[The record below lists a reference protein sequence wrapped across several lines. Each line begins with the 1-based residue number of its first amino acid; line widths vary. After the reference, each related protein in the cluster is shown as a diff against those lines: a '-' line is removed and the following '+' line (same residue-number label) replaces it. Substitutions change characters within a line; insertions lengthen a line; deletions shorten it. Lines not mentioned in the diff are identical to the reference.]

1 MASLEDYS
9 PARLERKWQQY
20 WQQQNTFR
28 TAAAQ
33 DKPKFYVLDMFPY
46 PSGDGLHVGHV
57 EGYTATDIVARFKRM
72 RGFNVLHPMGW
83 DAFGLP
89 AEQYAIKTGTHP
101 AATTARNV
109 KRFREQLTALGFSY
123 DWEREINTTDP
134 AYYRWTQWIFQQ
146 LFKQGLAYQSEEFV
160 NFCPELGTVLA
171 NEEVIDGKSEVGGF
185 AVIKK
190 PMRQWMLKIT
200 NYAERLLT
208 DLDTLDW
215 PESVKEM
222 QRHWIGKSHGAEI
235 EFKLADSR
243 ATSFTV
249 FSTRPDTLFGA
260 TFCVLAPEHPLVKH
274 VCSEAQHHAVETYV
288 QAALR
293 TSERERAAA
302 GDKQGVFSGG
312 YALNPVNGERVPIYI
327 ASYVLMSYGHGAIMG
342 VPAHDVRDHQFA
354 LAHGLPIR
362 CVISGGEVDTL
373 QAAWTGAGMCIN
385 SQFLDGLSSE
395 AAVAAMVDW
404 LEQHKCGRRTVNY
417 KLRDWLFARQR
428 YWGEPFPLFH
438 DHEGQAVLVEESE
451 LPVLLPDLRDFRPG
465 ETGESPL
472 SRCGEFMLYASQD
485 GRHGRRESNTM
496 PQWAGSC
503 WYYLRFIDPHN
514 SQQAWDKD
522 QERRWMPVDLYVGGV
537 EHAVLHLLYARFWH
551 KVLFDLGYVSTA
563 EPFQR
568 LVNQGTILGTN
579 GEKMSKSRG
588 NVINPDDVI
597 AQWGADSLRLYEMFM
612 GPLEATKPWQTNG
625 IIGCQRFLKK
635 VWRFFTTTVLAAA
648 DNAHDVALQRALHRL
663 IRNVTDDT
671 EKLRFNTAIAHMM
684 EFMNVATRAKHTLS
698 RTEMEKF
705 LLLLAPYAPH
715 ICEELWQRLGH
726 DQSLSQAAWPAFDPA
741 LVSEEQVT
749 LSVQIN
755 GKHRLALQVDQDCAQ
770 DNVEKLALA
779 NNSVRNALGERQ
791 VIKKIFVKNK
801 ILNFV
806 VTA

>member
-1 MASLEDYS
+1 MEEYS
-9 PARLERKWQQY
+9 PAIIERKWQQL
-20 WQQQNTFR
+20 WQQQRTFR
-28 TAAAQ
+28 TTEAD

-57 EGYTATDIVARFKRM
+57 EGYTATDIVARYKRM
-72 RGFNVLHPMGW
+72 CGFNVLHPMGW

-101 AATTARNV
+101 AETTARNV
-109 KRFREQLTALGFSY
+109 KRFRVQLDALGFSY
-123 DWEREINTTDP
+123 DWEREVNTTDP
-134 AYYRWTQWIFQQ
+134 DYYRWTQWIFQQ
-146 LFKQGLAYQSEEFV
+146 LFKRGLAYQSEEFV

-185 AVIKK
+185 EVIKK
-190 PMRQWMLKIT
+190 PMRQWVLKIT
-200 NYAERLLT
+200 DYAERLLV
-208 DLDTLDW
+208 DLDMLAW

-222 QRHWIGKSHGAEI
+222 QRNWIGKSHGAEI
-235 EFKLADSR
+235 KFVLADELDVH
-243 ATSFTV
+243 FTV

-260 TFCVLAPEHPLVKH
+260 TFCVLAPEHPLVAK
-274 VCSEAQHHAVETYV
+274 VCTAEQRQVVDAYV
-288 QAALR
+288 QEALR

-312 YALNPVNGERVPIYI
+312 YALNPVNGERLPIYI
-327 ASYVLMSYGHGAIMG
+327 ASYVLMSYGHGAIMA
-342 VPAHDVRDHQFA
+342 VPAHDERDHQFA
-354 LAHGLPIR
+354 RRHALPIR
-362 CVISGGEVDTL
+362 RVISGGDDDIEQV
-373 QAAWTGAGMCIN
+373 AWTGGGVCIN
-385 SQFLDGLSSE
+385 SQFLDGMSSQQ
-395 AAVAAMVDW
+395 AIGAMCAW
-404 LEQHKCGRRTVNY
+404 LEEHDCGRRTTNY

-438 DHEGQAVLVEESE
+438 DSDGKPVLVEEHE

-472 SRCGEFMLYASQD
+472 SRCKEFMVYDRD
-485 GRHGRRESNTM
+485 GRCGRRESNTM

-503 WYYLRFIDPHN
+503 WYYLRFIDPRN
-514 SQQAWDKD
+514 SECAWDKD
-522 QERRWMPVDLYVGGV
+522 KERRWMPVDLYVGGV

-625 IIGCQRFLKK
+625 IVGCQRFLKK
-635 VWRFFTTTVLAAA
+635 VWRFFTTTYFVS
-648 DNAHDVALQRALHRL
+648 DVGVISESLKRSLHRL
-663 IRNVTDDT
+663 IRDVGDDT

-684 EFMNVATRAKHTLS
+684 EFMNVVVRETSPIARV
-698 RTEMEKF
+698 EVEKF

-726 DQSLSQAAWPAFDPA
+726 EQSLAYEAWPAFDQR
-741 LVSEEQVT
+741 LVSEERVT
-749 LSVQIN
+749 LSIQVN
-755 GKHRLALQVDQDCAQ
+755 GRHRYALQVSQDCSQ
-770 DNVEKLALA
+770 DEVEVLARANKSVCNALA
-779 NNSVRNALGERQ
+779 DRKIV
-791 VIKKIFVKNK
+791 KKIFVKNK

-806 VTA
+806 AK

>member
-1 MASLEDYS
+1 MTSLEDYS
-9 PARLERKWQQY
+9 PARIERKWQQH
-20 WQQQNTFR
+20 WQQQNAFR
-28 TAAAQ
+28 TATTL

-57 EGYTATDIVARFKRM
+57 EGYTATDIVARYKRM

-109 KRFREQLTALGFSY
+109 KRFRAQLTALGFSY
-123 DWEREINTTDP
+123 DWERELNTTDP

-146 LFKQGLAYQSEEFV
+146 LFKKGLAYQSEEFV

-200 NYAERLLT
+200 AYAERLLT
-208 DLDTLDW
+208 DLDALDW

-222 QRHWIGKSHGAEI
+222 QRNWIGKSHGAEI
-235 EFKLADSR
+235 EFKIAADR
-243 ATSFTV
+243 EASFTV

-260 TFCVLAPEHPLVKH
+260 TFCVLAPEHPLVMRI
-274 VCSEAQHHAVETYV
+274 CSDAQRAAVDAYV
-288 QAALR
+288 QQALR
-293 TSERERAAA
+293 TSTRERA

-327 ASYVLMSYGHGAIMG
+327 ASYVLMSYGQGAIMA
-342 VPAHDVRDHQFA
+342 VPAHDARDHQFA
-354 LAHGLPIR
+354 LTHDLPIR
-362 CVISGGEVDTL
+362 CVISGGAVDTR
-373 QAAWTGAGMCIN
+373 QEAWTGEGVCIN
-385 SQFLDGLSSE
+385 SQFLDGLSSS
-395 AAVAAMVDW
+395 AAMAAMCDW
-404 LEQHKCGRRTVNY
+404 LEQHRCGRRTINY

-438 DHEGQAVLVEESE
+438 DREGKAVLVEEHE

-465 ETGESPL
+465 KTGASPL
-472 SRCGEFMLYASQD
+472 ARCEEFMIYDKD
-485 GRHGRRESNTM
+485 GRRGRRESNTM

-514 SQQAWDKD
+514 TQQAWDKAE
-522 QERRWMPVDLYVGGV
+522 ERCWMPVDLYVGGV

-551 KVLFDLGYVSTA
+551 KVLFDLGHVSTS

-597 AQWGADSLRLYEMFM
+597 AQWGADALRLYEMFM

-635 VWRFFTTTVLAAA
+635 VWRFFTTTAFAAE
-648 DNAHDVALQRALHRL
+648 DSRCDLQRALHRL
-663 IRNVTDDT
+663 MRDVTEDT
-671 EKLRFNTAIAHMM
+671 ERLRFNTAIAHMM
-684 EFMNVATRAKHTLS
+684 EFMNVATKTQDQLTRIEL
-698 RTEMEKF
+698 EKF

-726 DQSLSQAAWPAFDPA
+726 EQSLSQAAWPAFDPA
-741 LVSEEQVT
+741 LARDEQVT
-749 LSVQIN
+749 ISVQIN
-755 GKHRLALQVDQDCAQ
+755 GRHRLALQVDKDCAQ
-770 DNVEKLALA
+770 ERVEALALA
-779 NNSVRNALGERQ
+779 HPRVQSALAVREVNR
-791 VIKKIFVKNK
+791 KIFVKNK

-806 VTA
+806 I

>member
-1 MASLEDYS
+1 MEDYS
-9 PARLERKWQQY
+9 PALVESKWQQH
-20 WQQQNTFR
+20 WQEQNSFR
-28 TAAAQ
+28 TVVAP

-57 EGYTATDIVARFKRM
+57 EGYTATDIIARYQRL

-109 KRFREQLTALGFSY
+109 KRFRQQLTALGFSY

-171 NEEVIDGKSEVGGF
+171 NEEVIAGKSEVGGF
-185 AVIKK
+185 EVIKK
-190 PMRQWMLKIT
+190 TMRQWVLKIT
-200 NYAERLLT
+200 DYAERLLV

-222 QRHWIGKSHGAEI
+222 QRNWIGKSHGAEI
-235 EFKLADSR
+235 EFVLADDDN
-243 ATSFTV
+243 ASFTV

-260 TFCVLAPEHPLVKH
+260 TFCVLAPEHPLVERI
-274 VCSEAQHHAVETYV
+274 CSAAQRSAVDAYV
-288 QAALR
+288 QEALR
-293 TSERERAAA
+293 TSERDRAAA

-312 YALNPVNGERVPIYI
+312 YALHPVNGERVPIYI
-327 ASYVLMSYGHGAIMG
+327 ASYVLMSYGHGAIMA
-342 VPAHDVRDHQFA
+342 VPAHDARDHQFA
-354 LAHGLPIR
+354 RTHDLPIR
-362 CVISGGEVDTL
+362 CVISGGDVARE
-373 QAAWTGAGMCIN
+373 AWTGDGVCIN
-385 SQFLDGLSSE
+385 SRFLDGLSSS
-395 AAVAAMVDW
+395 AAIVAMCDW
-404 LEQHKCGRRTVNY
+404 LEQHQCGRRTVNY

-438 DHEGQAVLVEESE
+438 DHAGKAVLVEESE

-472 SRCGEFMLYASQD
+472 SRCEEFMVYDKD
-485 GRHGRRESNTM
+485 GRRGRRESNTM

-514 SQQAWDKD
+514 AQQAWAKEKE
-522 QERRWMPVDLYVGGV
+522 QRWMPVDLYVGGV

-551 KVLFDLGYVSTA
+551 KALFDLGHVSTT

-588 NVINPDDVI
+588 NVISPDDVI

-612 GPLEATKPWQTNG
+612 GPLEATKPWQTHG
-625 IIGCQRFLKK
+625 IVGCQRFLKK
-635 VWRFFTTTVLAAA
+635 VWRFFTTTEFTDDDQAMSMSIK
-648 DNAHDVALQRALHRL
+648 RALHKL
-663 IRNVTDDT
+663 IRDVTDDT

-684 EFMNVATRAKHTLS
+684 EFMNVATKETHQLVCAEL
-698 RTEMEKF
+698 EKF

-726 DQSLSQAAWPAFDPA
+726 EQSLAQAAWPAFDPA
-741 LVSEEQVT
+741 LLSEEQVT
-749 LSVQIN
+749 FSVQVN
-755 GKHRLALQVDQDCAQ
+755 GRHRLALPVDKDCAQ
-770 DNVEKLALA
+770 ASVEELALA
-779 NNSVRNALGERQ
+779 NHSVRNALGERKI
-791 VIKKIFVKNK
+791 IKKIFVKNK

-806 VTA
+806 VSDGK